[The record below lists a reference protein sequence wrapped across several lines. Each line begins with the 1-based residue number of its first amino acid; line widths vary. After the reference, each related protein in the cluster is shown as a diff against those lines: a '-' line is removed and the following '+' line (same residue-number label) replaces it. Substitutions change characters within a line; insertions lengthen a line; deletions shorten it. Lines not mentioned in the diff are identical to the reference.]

1 MINKLDKKKL
11 FSNFYYLSRNFTVK
25 FMLCDFNDNSHLKIN
40 KKAIWNDCLFDT
52 NRFDMS
58 VIQTYFL
65 IITYSNIYIY
75 NEITYFFYSITCFA
89 IVIRLSEKI
98 QFWIG
103 PTILHKSFDRYEIL
117 YFITKSSI
125 NYSRNRACYVSFIAR
140 MFISIFYT
148 PANIYSSKYS
158 LAQDC
163 FNVPASTFCLQLVK
177 LGNSDYD
184 PRGSEKAHTKQGYT
198 LRHDYFSVNDTWD
211 SWKHNLRAHS
221 WLSLNSQPKQSNVR
235 LPFIM
240 LTQFGLRFRSSINLV
255 RRNVCT

>member
-89 IVIRLSEKI
+89 IVIRLSEEI

-117 YFITKSSI
+117 YFITKSDKLFEEPCVLRI
-125 NYSRNRACYVSFIAR
+125 LYSENVYIDLLHPGQHLFIE
-140 MFISIFYT
+140 IF
-148 PANIYSSKYS
+148 P
-158 LAQDC
+158 C
-163 FNVPASTFCLQLVK
+163 
-177 LGNSDYD
+177 
-184 PRGSEKAHTKQGYT
+184 PR
-198 LRHDYFSVNDTWD
+198 LF
-211 SWKHNLRAHS
+211 
-221 WLSLNSQPKQSNVR
+221 
-235 LPFIM
+235 
-240 LTQFGLRFRSSINLV
+240 
-255 RRNVCT
+255 